1 MLKVNTTLT
10 ELNVSDNEIGAE
22 KDQLGNVTKVTP
34 EGPAALAEGL
44 AANSC
49 VTQVDV
55 SNNGLKPEGGKALA
69 DCLKINTTITQ
80 VRRFIRG
87 DRALRTVPR
96 RCQATRL
103 QRP

>member
-22 KDQLGNVTKVTP
+22 SDGYGNVEATP

-44 AANSC
+44 AANSS

-55 SNNGLKPEGGKALA
+55 SNNRLQPEGGKALA
-69 DCLKINTTITQ
+69 NCLKTNTTITQ
-80 VRRFIRG
+80 V
-87 DRALRTVPR
+87 
-96 RCQATRL
+96 Q
-103 QRP
+103 

>member
-1 MLKVNTTLT
+1 MRDMLKISTTLK
-10 ELNVSDNEIGAE
+10 ELNLSNNEIGAYSE
-22 KDQLGNVTKVTP
+22 YNDGRGPWVPSP

-55 SNNGLKPEGGKALA
+55 SNNRLRPEGGKALA

-80 VRRFIRG
+80 VR
-87 DRALRTVPR
+87 
-96 RCQATRL
+96 
-103 QRP
+103 